1 MTKKTVIRVVC
12 FAVMGLLFAA
22 VLAGNIVASHFS
34 DLITEYFH
42 GAGISYEGEAVAN
55 ALKYS
60 DQLCREMTEEGIVL
74 LENKET
80 DGKAALPLTE
90 DEAKNINVFGWA
102 GSDGG
107 WIFGSDGSANS
118 NSGTSRAKV
127 KMLTD
132 ALSESGINYN
142 TEIMDMYTAFRDKRA
157 GVRALNGDPD
167 FYMLIEPGTGAS
179 DTEDAYSAVGANGKT
194 ILQNAKEFSNVAIV
208 VLGRMGGEGTDLP
221 FKQYLNTTGKYSVG
235 SGMPTDETRTYLDIS
250 KYEEDLLDMVTAN
263 FGKVIVLINTCNSMN
278 LNFLDR
284 YDNIDAVMQVNGTG
298 QSGTYA
304 IPKVLKGEVN
314 PSGRMTNTQPYDLS
328 TDPTFTNAGGK
339 SASKGY
345 ITYAEDIYVGYK
357 WYETADA
364 EGYWDNV
371 SNEYGTG
378 YDGVVQYPFG
388 YGISY
393 TMFDWEL
400 VSADPAPGSA
410 IAKETEKITVQVRV
424 TNTGDVKGKDV
435 VQLYY
440 TPPYTKGGIEKS
452 AVNLVAFAKTSDIE
466 PGKSEVVTLEF
477 TPYDMASY
485 DCYDR
490 NTNRNV
496 GWELDRGTYNISV
509 RSDAHNVKSNPDG
522 EALSFNYNVDKT
534 IRFTTDPVTGER
546 VTNRFTNYSIVTK
559 QEDGSFAETQFYAY
573 GNCAI
578 DGSDGDGADVVYLSR
593 SDFANTFPRDTLG
606 NRTGAA
612 VSSFTNHKYD
622 GYGDVA
628 MPTTDTVSDEYG
640 RLLLYVTESGGTP
653 SADQL
658 RTGKGIK
665 INHDLMMTLGE
676 DYDAPEWKAL
686 IEQMSKGELYDLVG
700 LGGYRTYS
708 IESIGKKYMLEND
721 GPSGLNRH
729 MNGSDGAQNPDREGW
744 TMFPAS
750 TLLANTWNWSLAY
763 AYGLSVGNE
772 GMATGVSGWYAPGA
786 NMQRS
791 LFGGRNCEYYSE
803 DPYLS
808 GVMAAET
815 SRGAINNGMNVY
827 VKHFAVNETET
838 HRSQLTTWLTEQ
850 TLRET
855 YLRPF
860 EISVKRGG
868 ANGMM
873 SSFNRLGSQWTG
885 SNHALMTDIL
895 RTEWGFRGAVVTD
908 YYEGFM
914 GLDRGLRGGNDL
926 WLTGGGSAPGGW
938 NGNDATM
945 VMCAQRSAKNILF
958 ARCSSYYRAQTHDK
972 SEDVIVA
979 DVQTV
984 VEVEAPFPA
993 WIFIVVGIDVV
1004 VVAGIAVWTFFL
1016 LKRPRRVKSSVSY
1029 ADSDATTEDDKS
1041 DKEEK

>member
-1 MTKKTVIRVVC
+1 MAKKTIVRAIC
-12 FAVMGLLFAA
+12 IAVMALIFAA

-42 GAGISYEGEAVAN
+42 GAGISYEGEAVEN
-55 ALKYS
+55 ALAFS
-60 DQLCREMTEEGIVL
+60 DQLCQEITEEGVIL
-74 LENKET
+74 LKNNKK
-80 DGKAALPLTE
+80 DDVPALPLTE
-90 DEAKNINVFGWA
+90 DEMEKINIFGWGA
-102 GSDGG
+102 SDGG

-132 ALSESGINYN
+132 AFENAGIQYN
-142 TEIMDMYTAFRDKRA
+142 TEIMDMYTAFRDQRA
-157 GVRALNGDPD
+157 GVRALTGNMK
-167 FYMLIEPGTGAS
+167 FYMLIEPSVEAYNATG
-179 DTEDAYSAVGANGKT
+179 ENGKT
-194 ILQNAKEFSNVAIV
+194 LLQNAKEFSDTALV

-221 FKQYLNTTGKYSVG
+221 FCQYRNTTGKYTVNDN
-235 SGMPTDETRTYLDIS
+235 MPTDYDRTYLDIS
-250 KYEEDLLDMVTAN
+250 RDEEALLEMITAN
-263 FGKVIVLINTCNSMN
+263 FDKVIVLINTCNSMN
-278 LNFLDR
+278 LNFLED
-284 YDNIDAVMQVNGTG
+284 DGIDAALQVNGTG

-304 IPKVLKGEVN
+304 IPKVLSGEVN
-314 PSGRMTNTQPYDLS
+314 PSARTANTQVYDLS
-328 TDPTFTNAGGK
+328 TDPTFMNAGGK
-339 SASKGY
+339 SASSGY
-345 ITYAEDIYVGYK
+345 VTYAEDIYVGYK

-364 EGYWDNV
+364 EGYWDDVDNQ
-371 SNEYGTG
+371 YGKG
-378 YDGVVQYPFG
+378 YEGVVQYPFG
-388 YGISY
+388 YGMSY
-393 TMFDWEL
+393 TDFDWEL
-400 VSADPAPGSA
+400 VSAEPAASSV
-410 IAKETEKITVQVRV
+410 ITKDTKITVKVRV
-424 TNTGDVKGKDV
+424 TNKGNRSGKDV
-435 VQLYY
+435 VELYY
-440 TPPYTKGGIEKS
+440 TPPYTPGGIEKS
-452 AVNLVAFAKTSDIE
+452 AVNLVAFAKTSE
-466 PGKSEVVTLEF
+466 LEAGKSEVVTLEF

-485 DCYDR
+485 DCYDK

-509 RSDAHNVKSNPDG
+509 RSDAHTVKNDING
-522 EALSFNYNVDKT
+522 EPMSFNYTVDKT
-534 IRFTTDPVTGER
+534 IRISTDPVTGNR

-559 QEDGSFAETQFYAY
+559 QEDGTFAEQQFKAY

-578 DGSDGDGADVVYLSR
+578 DGSDADGADVVYLSR
-593 SDFANTFPRDTLG
+593 SDFAGTFPSKTLG

-612 VSSFTNHKYD
+612 VSSFTNYTYD

-628 MPTTDTVSDEYG
+628 MPTTDTINGEQ
-640 RLLLYVTESGGTP
+640 LLLYTTESGGKP
-653 SADQL
+653 NSDQL
-658 RTGKGIK
+658 RTGNGLK

-676 DYDAPEWKAL
+676 DYDAPEWKTL
-686 IEQMSKGELYDLVG
+686 IEQMSKNELYDLVG

-729 MNGSDGAQNPDREGW
+729 MNAAPNDPEIDRSGW
-744 TMFPAS
+744 TMFPNP
-750 TLLANTWNWSLAY
+750 TVLANSWNWTLSY

-772 GMATGVSGWYAPGA
+772 GMVTGVTGWYAPGA
-786 NMQRS
+786 NLQRS
-791 LFGGRNCEYYSE
+791 PFSGRNCEYYSE
-803 DPYLS
+803 DSYLS

-815 SRGAINNGMNVY
+815 ARGAINNGMNVY
-827 VKHFAVNETET
+827 VKHFVVNDQET
-838 HRSQLTTWLTEQ
+838 HRDQLTTWLTEQ
-850 TLRET
+850 TLREI

-860 EISVKRGG
+860 EIAVKRGN

-908 YYEGFM
+908 YYSGFM
-914 GLDRGLRGGNDL
+914 GLNSGLRGGNDL

-945 VMCAQRSAKNILF
+945 VACAQTSAKNILF
-958 ARCSSYYRAQTHDK
+958 ARCNSYYLANTHDK

-1004 VVAGIAVWTFFL
+1004 AVAGIIVWTIFL
-1016 LKRPRRVKSSVSY
+1016 FKKPKAKSGKGKRF
-1029 ADSDATTEDDKS
+1029 
-1041 DKEEK
+1041 EKYSK

>member
-1 MTKKTVIRVVC
+1 MKKTVVRAIC
-12 FAVMGLLFAA
+12 FTVMGLIFAA
-22 VLAGNIVASHFS
+22 VLAGNIVAAHFS
-34 DLITEYFH
+34 DLITEVFH
-42 GAGISYEGEAVAN
+42 GAGISYEGENVEQ
-55 ALKYS
+55 ALEFS
-60 DQLCREMTEEGIVL
+60 DQLCQDMTEEGIIL

-90 DEAKNINVFGWA
+90 DEAKKVNVFGWGA
-102 GSDGG
+102 SDGG

-132 ALSESGINYN
+132 ALENAEIQYN
-142 TEIMDMYTAFRDKRA
+142 TELMDMYTAFRDKRA
-157 GVRALNGDPD
+157 GVRALTENMK
-167 FYMLIEPGTGAS
+167 FYMLIEPGR
-179 DTEDAYSAVGANGKT
+179 EAYDEIGENDKT
-194 ILQNAKEFSNVAIV
+194 ILENAKDFSDVAIV

-221 FKQYLNTTGKYSVG
+221 FMQYLNTTGKYSVNDN
-235 SGMPTDETRTYLDIS
+235 MPTDTSRTYLDIS
-250 KYEEDLLDMVTAN
+250 TYEEDLLEMVTEN
-263 FGKVIVLINTCNSMN
+263 FGKVIVLINTCNTMN
-278 LNFLDR
+278 LNFIDR
-284 YDNIDAVMQVNGTG
+284 YDNIDAVLQVNGMG

-304 IPKVLKGEVN
+304 IPKVLTGEVT
-314 PSGRMTNTQPYDLS
+314 PSAKLTATQPYDLS
-328 TDPTFTNAGGK
+328 TDPTFMNAGGRT
-339 SASKGY
+339 ATKGY
-345 ITYAEDIYVGYK
+345 VTYAEDIYVGYK

-364 EGYWDNV
+364 EGYWDDV
-371 SNEYGTG
+371 DNEYGKG
-378 YDGVVQYPFG
+378 YEGVVQYPFG
-388 YGISY
+388 YGLSY
-393 TMFDWEL
+393 TTFDWQIE
-400 VSADPAPGSA
+400 SAEPAAGSQ
-410 IAKETEKITVQVRV
+410 IAKETEKISVRVRV
-424 TNTGDVKGKDV
+424 TNTGDRPGRDV

-440 TPPYTKGGIEKS
+440 TPPYTVGGIEKS
-452 AVNLVAFAKTSDIE
+452 AVNLVAFAKTSELE

-485 DCYDR
+485 DCYDK

-496 GWELDRGTYNISV
+496 GWELDRGTYNVSV
-509 RSDAHNVKSNPDG
+509 RSDAHTVKADPDG
-522 EALSFNYNVDKT
+522 APLSLNYNVDKT

-559 QEDGSFAETQFYAY
+559 QDDGTFAETEYYAY

-593 SDFANTFPRDTLG
+593 ADFAGTFPRTSLG
-606 NRTGAA
+606 NRTGSA
-612 VSSFTNHKYD
+612 VSSFTNMAYD

-628 MPTTDTVSDEYG
+628 MPATETVNDEYG
-640 RLLLYVTESGGTP
+640 RLLLYTTESGGAP
-653 SADQL
+653 SEDQL
-658 RTGKGIK
+658 RTGKGLK
-665 INHDLMMTLGE
+665 INHDLMMTLGA

-686 IEQMSKGELYDLVG
+686 VEQMSAGELYDLVG

-708 IESIGKKYMLEND
+708 VESIGKKYMLEND

-729 MNGSDGAQNPDREGW
+729 MNAADGEQNPDRAGW
-744 TMFPAS
+744 TMFPS
-750 TLLANTWNWSLAY
+750 PTLLANTWNWSLAY

-791 LFGGRNCEYYSE
+791 PFSGRNCEYYSE
-803 DPYLS
+803 DSYLS

-815 SRGAINNGMNVY
+815 ARGAINNGMNVY
-827 VKHFAVNETET
+827 VKHFVVNDQES
-838 HRSQLTTWLTEQ
+838 HRKELTTWLTEQ
-850 TLRET
+850 TLREI
-855 YLRPF
+855 YCRPF
-860 EISVKRGG
+860 ELAVKRGH

-908 YYEGFM
+908 YYDGGFM
-914 GLDRGLRGGNDL
+914 NLDRGLRGGNDL

-945 VMCAQRSAKNILF
+945 VSCAQTAAKNILF
-958 ARCSSYYRAQTHDK
+958 ARCNSYYLANTHDK
-972 SEDVIVA
+972 SEDVIIA

-993 WIFIVVGIDVV
+993 WIFIIVGIDVV

-1016 LKRPRRVKSSVSY
+1016 LKKPKRVG
-1029 ADSDATTEDDKS
+1029 AGGQ
-1041 DKEEK
+1041 